1 MAESHSL
8 NWLEASEENSV
19 ARRIAK
25 KLQVKSLEE
34 SNYRWGEPRKSVCKF
49 TQISG
54 WLLNYTW
61 KWETSGGDM
70 KKQQLEMK

>member
-1 MAESHSL
+1 MEESHSL
-8 NWLEASEENSV
+8 NWLEASEEKSV

-25 KLQVKSLEE
+25 KLQVKSWEK
-34 SNYRWGEPRKSVCKF
+34 SNYRSSEARKSVCKF

-61 KWETSGGDM
+61 RWEILGGDL

>member
-1 MAESHSL
+1 MGYGPYSHKSQMRLKGLSTHTGMAESHSL

-25 KLQVKSLEE
+25 KLQVKSWEK
-34 SNYRWGEPRKSVCKF
+34 SNYRSSEVRKSVCKF

-54 WLLNYTW
+54 
-61 KWETSGGDM
+61 
-70 KKQQLEMK
+70 